1 MENPKAVGRLFL
13 GVAGLA
19 IVLALIDSILV
30 RDSSWFLWT
39 LAVIAVLFAVCVVV
53 SLFFTVTFAPVL
65 WLLSRASGKG
75 RDPKQ
80 SDEKRDAEG

>member
-1 MENPKAVGRLFL
+1 MESPKAAGRFYL

-19 IVLALIDSILV
+19 IALALIDSILF

-39 LAVIAVLFAVCVVV
+39 LAVIAVLLAVCIVV
-53 SLFFTVTFAPVL
+53 SLFFTVTFGPLL

-80 SDEKRDAEG
+80 SDEKRDEEG